1 MRITHNDS
9 PFIMF
14 SVGIYPSNKFNALI
28 YSINGGVYRN
38 NLRKTQTYCGKDRF
52 KYESRIMV
60 LSNMSLDTCPRV
72 LVGGTLIDG
81 TGAPPI
87 NDSIVIMN
95 DEYIVAVGK
104 RDEIPIP
111 DGSEVYD
118 ITGKTIMPG
127 LIDSHCHFLW
137 MGVAMKT
144 MVLLNDTTNIQ
155 EALLRV
161 VKRVKDAKPGEWI
174 IGRGWDES
182 KWAENRY
189 LTKHDLDVIS
199 PDNPVIL
206 SRVCGH
212 LVSVNTKAMEMAGI
226 TRDTQDT
233 EGGHVDKD
241 ENGENTGILRDCRY
255 LVQDS
260 IPATSPEILVEA
272 LEVASNHALS
282 LGCTGIHDA
291 GLGTDEFRA
300 YQQANAA
307 GKLKVRSNLMMRQ
320 DVTDGAIA
328 MGLQTGFGDGM
339 VRMGPVKLMMDG
351 SLGARTAALFD
362 PYEDEPTTSGLVL
375 EEPAVLTE
383 KISRAHNNNLQ
394 SATHA
399 IGGLAIEH
407 ALDGIQEALR
417 QNPRKDHRHRIEHCE
432 ITSAQQ
438 IERIRQLGVIPDM
451 QPNFIGEWSGPGSM
465 YEQRLGTRRDRMS
478 NQYRQ
483 MLDEGIRVAFGSDGM
498 PFNPIYG
505 IWSAVNHPI
514 RANRITLEEAVMCY
528 TLNAAYSG
536 FNENETGSL
545 ESGKRA
551 DVCVFNDDL
560 SELPKEEIRNA
571 TCYMT
576 LVNGKILYHA
586 DH

>member
-1 MRITHNDS
+1 
-9 PFIMF
+9 
-14 SVGIYPSNKFNALI
+14 
-28 YSINGGVYRN
+28 
-38 NLRKTQTYCGKDRF
+38 
-52 KYESRIMV
+52 
-60 LSNMSLDTCPRV
+60 MSLDTCPRV

-81 TGAPPI
+81 TGAPPLT
-87 NDSIVIMN
+87 DSIVVMN

-118 ITGKTIMPG
+118 ITGKTLMPG

-144 MVLLNDTTNIQ
+144 MVQLNDTENIQ

-161 VKRVKDAKPGEWI
+161 KKRIDEAEPGEWI
-174 IGRGWDES
+174 IGKGWDEA

-189 LTKHDLDVIS
+189 LNKYDLDSIS
-199 PDNPVIL
+199 PHNPVLL
-206 SRVCGH
+206 SRICGH
-212 LVSVNTKAMEMAGI
+212 LVSVNTMALTEAGI
-226 TRDTQDT
+226 TSETQDT

-241 ENGENTGILRDCRY
+241 EQGENTGILRDCRY
-255 LVQDS
+255 LVQHAV
-260 IPATSPEILVEA
+260 PETSTETMIDGLR
-272 LEVASNHALS
+272 VASDHALS
-282 LGCTGIHDA
+282 LGCTGVHDA
-291 GLGTDEFRA
+291 GLGASEIRS
-300 YQQANAA
+300 YQNANEN
-307 GKLKVRSNLMMRQ
+307 GNLKVRSYLMIRG
-320 DVTDGAIA
+320 DAVDGALS
-328 MGLQTGFGDGM
+328 MGLQTGFGDGL
-339 VRMGPVKLMMDG
+339 VRLGPVKLMIDG

-362 PYEDEPTTSGLVL
+362 PYEDEPSTTGLLL
-375 EEPAVLTE
+375 EEPDVLAG
-383 KISRAHNNNLQ
+383 KITSAHNGNLQ
-394 SATHA
+394 TATHA
-399 IGGLAIEH
+399 IGDLAIEH
-407 ALDGIQEALR
+407 TLDGIDAAIR

-438 IERIRQLGVIPDM
+438 IERIRQLGVVPDM

-465 YEQRLGTRRDRMS
+465 YEQRLGKRRDRMS

-514 RANRITLEEAVMCY
+514 RQNRISLEEAVMCY
-528 TLNAAYSG
+528 TLNAAYAG
-536 FNENETGSL
+536 FQEEMTGSV
-545 ESGKRA
+545 EAGKLA
-551 DVCVFNDDL
+551 DLTVFEGDL
-560 SELPKEEIRNA
+560 SAIPAAEIRDS

-586 DH
+586 EH